1 MAAARTQP
9 PVPASEAPSL
19 PMRPPRIVMRL
30 ERMGSFHQTRLS
42 FMRVLLR
49 RIAAEGWRLRRE
61 RFDFDDKGIG
71 TAVYAATTPRGT
83 LRLVAFGH
91 ELAPDERTDRVI
103 AEKWDATFAL
113 TTAEADAATLARLR
127 ANVPL
132 QEAGRCSARE
142 YVLCR
147 ANKSVRLFDSV
158 LQDLAAGRQP
168 SLETVLR
175 VGYLMR
181 TTAVYGNGKFGLSDL
196 ANTFAGGIFS
206 RPFEAEMLAV
216 YLVREYTFDL
226 VAHLARCRA
235 PARAVALDPASK
247 RRFGI
252 GNATGLGMA
261 PFLIG
266 HPLLID
272 RWMTAR
278 ETAIARV
285 RAVRRAGPARVAAAL
300 DVLDRAIAHLAEW
313 STEDPRQAARIAE
326 LRREMPLFRAWLREA
341 RDDVL
346 VGNSPWAA
354 VFDAAARKLSLEGQE
369 LVNSVVLEPYGDL
382 IDDLAD
388 EMAAEECCT
397 LDPLMTV
404 SQLRSALAREYD
416 WALSVD
422 YDDPDERHRFWY
434 ASAEKLEPRLGER
447 FAEPGAERELHIGVG
462 RDVKRL
468 YELLDPCADRAP
480 QEPVARFLLR
490 HPDQRHIVRR
500 AQAATR
506 HRYAEIHD
514 NLLARRLVAVDLLR
528 CKLSMFG
535 AVKFDPKSDRWTRIN
550 MYQGAPAFADLNA
563 ETADD
568 WAFPV
573 LLRDRAPDESQP

>member
-1 MAAARTQP
+1 
-9 PVPASEAPSL
+9 
-19 PMRPPRIVMRL
+19 MRL

-49 RIAAEGWRLRRE
+49 RIVAEHWRVTRE
-61 RFDFDDKGIG
+61 RFEFDDKGVG
-71 TAVYAATTPRGT
+71 TAVYAVTTPRGT

-91 ELAPDERTDRVI
+91 QLAPEERTDRVI

-113 TTAEADAATLARLR
+113 TTAEVDEATLARLR

-158 LQDLAAGRQP
+158 VESLAAGRQP
-168 SLETVLR
+168 DVDAVLR
-175 VGYLMR
+175 VGYLLR

-196 ANTFAGGIFS
+196 ANTFGGGVFS

-235 PARAVALDPASK
+235 PDHAVPLDPPSK
-247 RRFGI
+247 RRLGI
-252 GNATGLGMA
+252 GNSTGLGMA

-272 RWMTAR
+272 RWMAAR

-285 RAVRRAGPARVAAAL
+285 RAVRRAVPERTEAVL
-300 DVLDRAIAHLAEW
+300 NMLDRAVAHLAEW
-313 STEDPRQAARIAE
+313 PTEDRRQAARIGE
-326 LRREMPLFRAWLREA
+326 LRREMPAFRDWLHGNGQG
-341 RDDVL
+341 VL
-346 VGNSPWAA
+346 AGESPWAA
-354 VFDAAARKLSLEGQE
+354 IFDAAARELSLEGQE
-369 LVNSVVLEPYGDL
+369 LVNSVVLEPYGEL

-388 EMAAEECCT
+388 DMAVDESCD

-404 SQLRSALAREYD
+404 AELQAALAHDYD
-416 WALSVD
+416 WALGVD
-422 YDDPDERHRFWY
+422 YDDPQEQYRFWY
-434 ASAEKLEPRLGER
+434 ASEEKLEPRLGER
-447 FAEPGAERELHIGVG
+447 FNEPGAEREMRIGVG

-468 YELLDPCADRAP
+468 YELLAP
-480 QEPVARFLLR
+480 FAERTPHGLVAAFLLR

-500 AQAATR
+500 AQAAAA
-506 HRYAEIHD
+506 HPYAEIRD
-514 NLLARRLVAVDLLR
+514 NLLARRVVAVDLLR

-550 MYQGAPAFADLNA
+550 MYQGAPAFDDLNA
-563 ETADD
+563 ENADD

-573 LLRDRAPDESQP
+573 FLCSG